1 MATDAEVCAH
11 LLAGELEV
19 LGRIVDSSNQALL
32 VSCSDGATQTLAI
45 YKPLQGERA
54 LWDYPDGSLVARER
68 AAYLISHAAGVDI
81 VPPTVLRDGPFGPGS
96 VQEWIGEVEGEHA
109 GLVEVVEPQAVPAG
123 WIPVLA
129 AQDQRGRP
137 VLLVHADDARLRTV
151 AVLDA
156 VLNNSDRK
164 GSHLILEGDR
174 LRGIDHGVSLGVEP
188 KVRTVLWGWAGQPLT
203 DTDRGHLQT
212 LDAAL
217 KSSLR
222 TELAP
227 LLTAAEVTA
236 LDERVQALLADGVH
250 PGPTPGWPAIPW
262 PAL

>member
-1 MATDAEVCAH
+1 MQ
-11 LLAGELEV
+11 
-19 LGRIVDSSNQALL
+19 N
-32 VSCSDGATQTLAI
+32 
-45 YKPLQGERA
+45 
-54 LWDYPDGSLVARER
+54 
-68 AAYLISHAAGVDI
+68 LISIWSA
-81 VPPTVLRDGPFGPGS
+81 
-96 VQEWIGEVEGEHA
+96 
-109 GLVEVVEPQAVPAG
+109 
-123 WIPVLA
+123 
-129 AQDQRGRP
+129 
-137 VLLVHADDARLRTV
+137 
-151 AVLDA
+151 
-156 VLNNSDRK
+156 LNNSDRK

-212 LDAAL
+212 LNVAL

-227 LLTAAEVTA
+227 LLTLAEVNA